1 MKIQELSAYQLN
13 FEQKNLFDENYG
25 NQHRN
30 KEELKNSI
38 IDLKKDSTNN
48 FLKIGRNLLESI
60 EGEVLTKSFD
70 DFVNNEEIQIKKS
83 QAIKYIETYNYCNYK
98 FKNAQ
103 PTDESIKLGIE
114 KLYLVTKLEARENR
128 ERLEK
133 FISDK
138 KLTVKQLAKLVEV
151 LNGNN
156 EILKLVTEFNNQANA
171 QDETKT
177 ETENVAPC

>member
-1 MKIQELSAYQLN
+1 M
-13 FEQKNLFDENYG
+13 
-25 NQHRN
+25 
-30 KEELKNSI
+30 
-38 IDLKKDSTNN
+38 
-48 FLKIGRNLLESI
+48 
-60 EGEVLTKSFD
+60 
-70 DFVNNEEIQIKKS
+70 
-83 QAIKYIETYNYCNYK
+83 
-98 FKNAQ
+98 
-103 PTDESIKLGIE
+103 GIE